1 MSHLTMKRKRTRS
14 IKIPGSSTRSRGPYP
29 TCANCD
35 KTFKRKSKGYKRR
48 SVDLTLPCG
57 KVARELLTEVTGASF
72 AATADARPLNGQFL
86 CPDCWTLAS
95 RIGGYMDSLLNF
107 RTKSSPSSYIG
118 TRSASFRH
126 YYATL
131 PTATVTKEEV
141 EDHNY
146 SVSYNEETDL
156 DDLAERPPKKMK
168 RAEAEPTSSK
178 KVQTLV
184 KW

>member
-1 MSHLTMKRKRTRS
+1 MKSITITGSLTRRR
-14 IKIPGSSTRSRGPYP
+14 RGR

-35 KTFKRKSKGYKRR
+35 KPFKRKNKGYYRH
-48 SVDLTLPCG
+48 SVDVRLPGCG
-57 KVARELLTEVTGASF
+57 IVARELLTEVTGASF
-72 AATADARPLNGQFL
+72 ANTADERPLNGQFL
-86 CPDCWTLAS
+86 CPQCWHMAS
-95 RIGGYMDSLLNF
+95 RIGGYMNSLVNF
-107 RTKSSPSSYIG
+107 RAKSSPSSYIG

-131 PTATVTKEEV
+131 PAATVTKEEV

-146 SVSYNEETDL
+146 SVSYTEETDL

-184 KW
+184 KR